1 VIAYIRAAVSD
12 NTRRAYRSDLRHFVD
27 WGGTVPTDDYTVA
40 EYLAAHADVLSVT
53 TLIRRLAA
61 IGKAHTMRGLSS
73 PTSSGLVRMTMRGI
87 RRKHGQPPRQMAAAV
102 KADILAMVAG
112 LGDGPRD
119 CRDRALIL
127 IGFAGAL
134 RRSELVAI
142 TCSDIERVP
151 QGIVM
156 TITRSKTDPEGR
168 GRRIGIPYAHDR
180 VCPVQ
185 ALEAWQRVSGIT
197 GGPVFRAVSRHGRI
211 GRGALSDKAVAL
223 VVKER
228 AEAAGL
234 DPGRYAGHSLRAG
247 FATSAAAAGVPSLKI
262 RAQTGHTSDTMLQR
276 YIRDGDLFEGNAS
289 AIVL

>member
-1 VIAYIRAAVSD
+1 MSD
-12 NTRRAYRSDLRHFVD
+12 NTRHAYRSDLRHFLD
-27 WGGTVPTDDYTVA
+27 WGGAVPTDDRTVA
-40 EYLAAHADVLSVT
+40 EYLATHADILSVA
-53 TLIRRLAA
+53 TLVRRLAA

-73 PTSSGLVRMTMRGI
+73 PTSSDLVRMTMQGI
-87 RRKHGQPPRQMAAAV
+87 RRKHGRPPQQMAAAV

-156 TITRSKTDPEGR
+156 TITRSKTDQEGR

-180 VCPVQ
+180 VCPVK
-185 ALEAWQRVSGIT
+185 ALEAWLRVSGIND
-197 GGPVFRAVSRHGRI
+197 GPVFRAVSRHGRI
-211 GRGALSDKAVAL
+211 GLGALSDKAVAL
-223 VVKER
+223 IVKER

-247 FATSAAAAGVPSLKI
+247 FATSAAAAGVPLWKI
-262 RAQTGHTSDTMLQR
+262 RAQTGHASDAMLGR
-276 YIRDGDLFEGNAS
+276 YVREGELFEDNA
-289 AIVL
+289 AGTVL